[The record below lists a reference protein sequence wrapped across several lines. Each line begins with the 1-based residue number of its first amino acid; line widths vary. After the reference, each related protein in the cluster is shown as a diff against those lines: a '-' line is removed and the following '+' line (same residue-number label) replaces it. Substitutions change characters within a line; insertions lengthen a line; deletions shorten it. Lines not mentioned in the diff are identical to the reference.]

1 MDSPAEGGA
10 DREEVINGGITGAV
24 DWSMFKAEARRIL
37 RAAPD
42 QKKVWEQMKRRIDEL
57 LSGNPGVNG
66 GDRMGKKPDM
76 RKESMANPW
85 SILEEP
91 TGKVKPSHLD
101 GFEIHTQIGLSNS
114 LLDKDKCTNFVP
126 FVANLEEDE
135 SYFSIREGCFLSSIH
150 TIEDNRS
157 FPSLYHSGSSN
168 MAERGDLEKSGEGIK
183 EKGEILGCVPAP
195 MSELREPANSMGG
208 EPPVL
213 PPTPDNE
220 GRSMLRRTPGV
231 VLR

>member
-1 MDSPAEGGA
+1 MEALSPMDSPAEGGA

-24 DWSMFKAEARRIL
+24 DWGMFKAEARRIL

-114 LLDKDKCTNFVP
+114 LLDKDK
-126 FVANLEEDE
+126 
-135 SYFSIREGCFLSSIH
+135 
-150 TIEDNRS
+150 
-157 FPSLYHSGSSN
+157 
-168 MAERGDLEKSGEGIK
+168 
-183 EKGEILGCVPAP
+183 
-195 MSELREPANSMGG
+195 
-208 EPPVL
+208 
-213 PPTPDNE
+213 
-220 GRSMLRRTPGV
+220 V
-231 VLR
+231 VLFYNKERNVSQKIDDLCAFRGKGVIRGLKGILNKSNV

>member
-1 MDSPAEGGA
+1 M
-10 DREEVINGGITGAV
+10 NGTHE
-24 DWSMFKAEARRIL
+24 FENARRLRDEGEIKGIVFWKLPIKDIL
-37 RAAPD
+37 FF
-42 QKKVWEQMKRRIDEL
+42 V
-57 LSGNPGVNG
+57 
-66 GDRMGKKPDM
+66 
-76 RKESMANPW
+76 
-85 SILEEP
+85 
-91 TGKVKPSHLD
+91 
-101 GFEIHTQIGLSNS
+101 
-114 LLDKDKCTNFVP
+114 KCTNFVP